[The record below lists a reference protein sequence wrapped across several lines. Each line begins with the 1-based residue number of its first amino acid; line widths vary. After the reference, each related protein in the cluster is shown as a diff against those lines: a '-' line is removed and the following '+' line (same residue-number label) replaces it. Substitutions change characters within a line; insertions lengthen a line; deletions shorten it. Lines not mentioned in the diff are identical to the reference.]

1 VIHVLP
7 TAPINVLIQTLIK
20 KNWPDLYLARAR
32 DEGDGAD
39 DLGNEQVVGGAPF
52 RLPLFVINCVVFPGM
67 SFPLHI
73 FEPRYRL
80 MLRRAL
86 EGSRHFGIA
95 CLTADRS
102 IAPVGTTVEIQSHV
116 SLMDGRSLVETIGR
130 RRFNILS
137 VESVDGYAVATV
149 TYLDDEPDAEVEAAA
164 ADAADADAAVDGA
177 DGADALDAAAATNDD
192 IMHGIV
198 STVAIRSGGRW
209 DDLRAAVTEKYGQMP
224 SDAAEFSMWLGSV
237 LPIDDDA
244 KLELLA
250 SRSVRSRL
258 LAMRSIVR
266 STDSRCTVQ

>member
-1 VIHVLP
+1 MIHVLP

-32 DEGDGAD
+32 EEGDGAAD
-39 DLGNEQVVGGAPF
+39 DPDSAGLGPF

-102 IAPVGTTVEIQSHV
+102 IAPIGTTVEIQSHV
-116 SLMDGRSLVETIGR
+116 SLMDGRSLVETVGR
-130 RRFNILS
+130 RRFAIQS
-137 VESVDGYAVATV
+137 VETVDGYAMATV
-149 TYLDDEPDAEVEAAA
+149 TYVDDVPDDAPQADVDPNGAA
-164 ADAADADAAVDGA
+164 A

-209 DDLRAAVTEKYGQMP
+209 EDLRAAVTEKYGQMP

-237 LPIDDDA
+237 LPIDDEA

-250 SRSVRSRL
+250 SRSVRNRL
-258 LAMRSIVR
+258 LTMRTIVR
-266 STDSRCTVQ
+266 STDSRCTIQ